1 MWPHAVRHAT
11 VARNHVLTKCKWLA
25 KIKTD
30 EKGEPSVY
38 KSRLVAKG
46 FQQKEKED
54 YKEVFAPNC
63 YKAIYGL
70 KQAPRCWYNRLA
82 SALEGIGFRASACDE
97 SLFLMGEGESL
108 VLLLV
113 YVDDILLFS
122 SSDKEIDGVQQKLTE
137 QFKCKSL
144 GEARYY
150 LGMHIERD
158 TERGWLKLHQGQYIN
173 TLAEKYSLQ
182 EERLGEGNVFLSCF
196 ADATWASEHE
206 DSSSVGGY
214 ICMVGGGPVSWRS
227 KKQSET
233 ALSSV
238 ESEYMAMFHAAKEM
252 IWLRRLLKEIGHEQ
266 TCATPL
272 FSDSKGAI
280 AMARNAV
287 LHGLNKHMRIKWH
300 WLRKEVKLGTLDP
313 IYVKTQ
319 QQPADFLTKRLAEE
333 PHWRCVRMAGMSLN

>member
-1 MWPHAVRHAT
+1 MDIVTAF
-11 VARNHVLTKCKWLA
+11 L
-25 KIKTD
+25 
-30 EKGEPSVY
+30 
-38 KSRLVAKG
+38 
-46 FQQKEKED
+46 
-54 YKEVFAPNC
+54 
-63 YKAIYGL
+63 YGIV
-70 KQAPRCWYNRLA
+70 
-82 SALEGIGFRASACDE
+82 EE
-97 SLFLMGEGESL
+97 
-108 VLLLV
+108 
-113 YVDDILLFS
+113 
-122 SSDKEIDGVQQKLTE
+122 
-137 QFKCKSL
+137 
-144 GEARYY
+144 
-150 LGMHIERD
+150 
-158 TERGWLKLHQGQYIN
+158 GQYIN

-182 EERLGEGNVFLSCF
+182 EEREVVTPLPSEFKLIKAAEGEGVESEDQRQFQSMVGSLLYAAVHTRPDISFAVGQLARVVQNPTEEQCGAAERVMRYLKSYPTVGVQYSASAQLRQKGVEVLQEKGEQLGEGKVFLSCF

-238 ESEYMAMFHAAKEM
+238 ESEYMAMFHAAKEI

-333 PHWRCVRMAGMSLN
+333 PHWRCARMAGMSMN